1 MAKSIWRLRIR
12 VAGGVARAN
21 GKPRGRPPH
30 KNSKA
35 ALPMPGDEQVGG
47 WSQAQLIRMDHR
59 FRARLLRAFESGKEN
74 RQAAA
79 ATYHAIRA
87 LERALRNGGEAQEAA
102 GARLSELRRDG
113 MKREC
118 TLPHMRRPDPP
129 V

>member
-1 MAKSIWRLRIR
+1 M
-12 VAGGVARAN
+12 ARAN

-47 WSQAQLIRMDHR
+47 WSQAQLIRMDNR

-79 ATYHAIRA
+79 ATYDANRA
-87 LERALRNGGEAQEAA
+87 NLTGRPRSCGVRRYRPRDADGRQYAGGRQ
-102 GARLSELRRDG
+102 L
-113 MKREC
+113 
-118 TLPHMRRPDPP
+118 
-129 V
+129 

>member
-1 MAKSIWRLRIR
+1 M
-12 VAGGVARAN
+12 ARAN

-47 WSQAQLIRMDHR
+47 WSQAQLIRMDNR

-79 ATYHAIRA
+79 AMYDANPTTTALSGAQRRAGDHVGRRTNGHAFETNRPVC
-87 LERALRNGGEAQEAA
+87 
-102 GARLSELRRDG
+102 RDG
-113 MKREC
+113 FA
-118 TLPHMRRPDPP
+118 
-129 V
+129 

>member
-1 MAKSIWRLRIR
+1 MSK
-12 VAGGVARAN
+12 AN

-118 TLPHMRRPDPP
+118 TLPHTYTGKIDGMQPLTN
-129 V
+129 

>member
-1 MAKSIWRLRIR
+1 M
-12 VAGGVARAN
+12 ARAN

-79 ATYHAIRA
+79 ATYHAIRELPRQA
-87 LERALRNGGEAQEAA
+87 IAAIIPSHVGGCHIPDTAYTACGADVRILR
-102 GARLSELRRDG
+102 
-113 MKREC
+113 
-118 TLPHMRRPDPP
+118 
-129 V
+129 

>member
-1 MAKSIWRLRIR
+1 M
-12 VAGGVARAN
+12 ARAN

-102 GARLSELRRDG
+102 GARLSEAMQGRDEAGMHLTTYEAPRPTSVRR
-113 MKREC
+113 R
-118 TLPHMRRPDPP
+118 
-129 V
+129 